1 MSCWLV
7 YEVAKRMYMATG
19 HVPTLEQLQAE
30 FEGLP
35 VSKVEEGMEH
45 FHKMIGG

>member
-1 MSCWLV
+1 MSCWMV

-30 FEGLP
+30 FEDLP
-35 VSKVEEGMEH
+35 VSKVEEGMRIFNET
-45 FHKMIGG
+45 IGG